1 MKTRGRKV
9 RNMDD
14 RNPVKQLGAI
24 IARFIAFSAK
34 HLPDDVVAKLTELR
48 AEEDSPMAKT
58 IYDAMFTDL
67 EMAASSSRPCC
78 QDTGILQFFA
88 RAGTGF
94 PFIGEL
100 EACIRDAAVAATRDA
115 PLRPNAVEFFDEKNS
130 GDNTGTRIPWLDWE
144 IVSGSDLDLYL
155 YMAGG
160 GCSLPGFAKTLM
172 PLEGYEGAVKAVFDQ
187 VAGYG
192 VNACPP
198 LLVGIGLGGSVDT
211 AAKLSKKALLRF
223 IGTRN
228 GNAKG
233 AELEKRLEAA
243 LDSIGLGPGGFSGK
257 RSVMAVHIEQA
268 ARHTATIAV
277 GLSTGCWAHRRSLI
291 RIDKNLDWELVSH
304 KGGRL

>member
-1 MKTRGRKV
+1 MNDSDAAKR
-9 RNMDD
+9 
-14 RNPVKQLGAI
+14 LGGI
-24 IARFIAFSAK
+24 LARFIAFSAK
-34 HLPDDVVAKLTELR
+34 HLPDDVVRRLEELR
-48 AEEDSPMAKT
+48 AEEDSPTAKT
-58 IYDAMFTDL
+58 IYDAMFKDL
-67 EMAASSSRPCC
+67 EMAASLSRPCC

-88 RAGTGF
+88 RAGTDF
-94 PFIGEL
+94 PLIGEL
-100 EACIRDAAVAATRDA
+100 ETCIRNAAAAATGDA

-144 IVSGSDLDLYL
+144 IVPGSDLELYL

-160 GCSLPGFAKTLM
+160 GCSLPGFAKTLT
-172 PLEGYEGAVKAVFDQ
+172 PLDGYEGAVKAVFDQ
-187 VAGYG
+187 VAAYG

-198 LLVGIGLGGSVDT
+198 LLVGIGLGASVDT

-243 LDSIGLGPGGFSGK
+243 LDSMGLGPGGFSGK

-291 RIDKNLDWELVSH
+291 RIDKELNWELLSH
-304 KGGRL
+304 KKPEARKLFSD